1 MSKRV
6 RPKTKSK
13 TTSITSTSAAGL
25 ALFGEPQLLAGED
38 AAAYDQLLARICAA
52 VKPVDIIDEMFIADV
67 VSLEWEVLRW
77 RRLKTCLMRAH
88 GFEALEVFLRQDLD
102 YNLYSEQ
109 FEDDLAEILQDNLP
123 EDQAKGAQTLARAC
137 ARNER
142 EAIDKV
148 NKVLNRIQQHS
159 DMIRAGARH
168 LKAKEL
174 VQEYVRREPDA
185 VTRVQELLARAN
197 VSMDELM
204 ADVLAENLDDIERI
218 DRLTTIAE
226 SRRNDSLREIER
238 RRAVFGETLRQSVQA
253 VEDGEFKVIETTPA
267 RGKNGP

>member
-6 RPKTKSK
+6 HPKTKSK
-13 TTSITSTSAAGL
+13 TTFITSTSAAGL

-38 AAAYDQLLARICAA
+38 AAAYDRLLARICAA

-109 FEDDLAEILQDNLP
+109 FADDLAEILQDNLP

-185 VTRVQELLARAN
+185 VTLVQELLASAN

-204 ADVLAENLDDIERI
+204 PMYSPRTSTISSGSIASPPSPRAAATTACARSNGVGRSSAKHC
-218 DRLTTIAE
+218 DRACKR
-226 SRRNDSLREIER
+226 SRTAS
-238 RRAVFGETLRQSVQA
+238 S
-253 VEDGEFKVIETTPA
+253 K
-267 RGKNGP
+267 